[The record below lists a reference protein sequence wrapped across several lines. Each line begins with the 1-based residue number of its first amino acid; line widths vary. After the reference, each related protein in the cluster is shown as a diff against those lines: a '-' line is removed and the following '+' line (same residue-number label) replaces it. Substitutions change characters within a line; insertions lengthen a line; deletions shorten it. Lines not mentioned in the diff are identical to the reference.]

1 MHQIFVELYN
11 YNDVWLRETPENRRA
26 FVIEVSKAINSLADH
41 GIEVLAYSFNDQDT
55 DRRAPYDFFCV
66 YRVPNAETQKIFEQ
80 QIAASGWYP
89 YFDQVNLRGA
99 AMSPTAV
106 LFANVALAPAIPQSE
121 PISSAMPYEKR
132 YAKAL
137 DRQMAY
143 IEAGHGDTIVFLH
156 GDIMSSYLWRNIIPH
171 VESLGRCIAID
182 LIGAGDS
189 EKLAHSGPG
198 SYDFAE
204 HSRYVDALLD
214 ELRIGDNA
222 IFVGHDWGANL
233 AIDWAA
239 RHETMVRGIAF
250 SEPLVPPFEWSD
262 WPEYVTPLFQLLR
275 SEAAESAVLDHNMFV
290 RVSTAGGN
298 LRMLTPEERAEIER
312 PYAEAG
318 EARRP
323 SLTWPREVPFEEDQT
338 PTRARVEAHVAWLT
352 KTQMPKLYLRG
363 VPGAMLFGRKEATV
377 RQFPNLSEVSVKG
390 LHWAPEDD
398 PHGCGR
404 ALRDWIER
412 IRG

>member
-11 YNDVWLRETPENRRA
+11 YNDVWPRETPENRTA
-26 FVIEVSKAINSLADH
+26 FALELSKAINSLADY
-41 GIEVLAYSFNDQDT
+41 GIEVIAYCFNDRDT

-66 YRVPNAETQKIFEQ
+66 YRVPNVETQKIFEQ
-80 QIAASGWYP
+80 QIAASGWYR

-99 AMSPTAV
+99 AMSPTGV
-106 LFANVALAPAIPQSE
+106 LLANVALAPTIPQSE
-121 PISSAMPYEKR
+121 PISSAMPYTKR

-143 IEAGHGDTIVFLH
+143 IEAGHGDPIVFLH
-156 GDIMSSYLWRNIIPH
+156 GDVMSSYLWRNVISY
-171 VESLGRCIAID
+171 VEPLGRCIAID

-189 EKLAHSGPG
+189 DKLPDSRPG

-204 HSRYVDALLD
+204 HSRYLDALL
-214 ELRIGDNA
+214 EGLHIGGKA
-222 IFVGHDWGANL
+222 VFVGHDWGANL

-239 RHETMVRGIAF
+239 GHEAMVKGIAF

-262 WPEYVTPLFQLLR
+262 WPEYVTPLFQFLR
-275 SEAAESAVLDHNMFV
+275 SDAAEAAVLDDNMFV
-290 RVSTAGGN
+290 RTCAAGGN
-298 LRMLTPEERAEIER
+298 LRMLAPEERAEIER

-323 SLTWPREVPFEEDQT
+323 SLTWPREVPFEEDHT
-338 PTRARVEAHVAWLT
+338 PTRARIEAHAAWLT

-377 RQFPNLSEVSVKG
+377 RKFPNLSEVSVKG

-398 PHGCGR
+398 PHEIGR
-404 ALRDWIER
+404 ALHDWIKK

>member
-11 YNDVWLRETPENRRA
+11 YNDGWRQETPEKRMA
-26 FVIEVSKAINSLADH
+26 FVLEISKAINSLADH
-41 GIEVLAYSFNDQDT
+41 GIEVIAYCFNDQET
-55 DRRAPYDFFCV
+55 DRRAPFDFFCV
-66 YRVPNAETQKIFEQ
+66 YRVPSIEAQRIFEQ
-80 QIAASGWYP
+80 QIAASDWYR

-99 AMSPTAV
+99 AMSPTGV
-106 LFANVALAPAIPQSE
+106 LLANVALAPAIPQSE
-121 PISSAMPYEKR
+121 PISSAMPYAKH
-132 YAKAL
+132 YAKAF

-143 IEAGHGDTIVFLH
+143 IEAGHGDPIVFLH
-156 GDIMSSYLWRNIIPH
+156 GDVMSSYLWRNVIPH

-189 EKLAHSGPG
+189 DKLPGSGPG
-198 SYDFAE
+198 SYNFAE
-204 HSRYVDALLD
+204 HSRYLDALLE
-214 ELRIGDNA
+214 ELRIDGNVV
-222 IFVGHDWGANL
+222 FVGHDWGANL

-239 RHETMVRGIAF
+239 RHETKVKGIAF

-262 WPEYVTPLFQLLR
+262 WPQYVTPLFDLLR
-275 SEAAESAVLDHNMFV
+275 SDAAEKAVLDHNMFV
-290 RVSTAGGN
+290 RASAAGGN
-298 LRMLTPEERAEIER
+298 LRMLAPEERAEIER

-323 SLTWPREVPFEEDQT
+323 TLTWPREVPFEQDHT
-338 PTRARVEAHVAWLT
+338 PTRVSVEAHAAWLT

-398 PHGCGR
+398 PHAIGR
-404 ALRDWIER
+404 ALYDWIGK
-412 IRG
+412 IRA